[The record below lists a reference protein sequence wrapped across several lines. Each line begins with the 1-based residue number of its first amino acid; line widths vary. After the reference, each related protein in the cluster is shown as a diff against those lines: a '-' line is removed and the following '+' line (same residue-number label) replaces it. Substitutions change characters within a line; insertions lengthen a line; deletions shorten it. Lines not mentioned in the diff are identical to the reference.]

1 MFLSRP
7 HGESGRGTERRPT
20 FLRSSLNR
28 HINHD
33 RERDG
38 GRQSKATGEG
48 RSWIRVHRLKRKRCH
63 DNYMGFQARCYRM
76 NKMNCREREESS
88 SWIPKATRTKRTAI
102 IPKPYFPVHF
112 LPYQSLHLTHIP
124 PPQKPVNRHL
134 SGNPEESGDD
144 ERDRC
149 AERGIGNGKERPDDL
164 SRKEGVSV
172 RLRCK
177 RERRGTLKS

>member
-1 MFLSRP
+1 
-7 HGESGRGTERRPT
+7 
-20 FLRSSLNR
+20 
-28 HINHD
+28 
-33 RERDG
+33 
-38 GRQSKATGEG
+38 
-48 RSWIRVHRLKRKRCH
+48 
-63 DNYMGFQARCYRM
+63 MGFQARCYRM

-149 AERGIGNGKERPDDL
+149 AERGIGNGKE
-164 SRKEGVSV
+164 
-172 RLRCK
+172 
-177 RERRGTLKS
+177 